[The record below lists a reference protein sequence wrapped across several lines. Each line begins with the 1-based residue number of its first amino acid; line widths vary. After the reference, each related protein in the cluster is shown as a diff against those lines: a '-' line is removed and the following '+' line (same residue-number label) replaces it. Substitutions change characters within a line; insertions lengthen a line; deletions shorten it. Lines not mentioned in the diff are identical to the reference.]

1 MDGFRPLPMNS
12 RECVRTSRRYQ
23 VRLPGPLA
31 SELES
36 FGGQHGLGISS
47 AIRFLV
53 GRGLEAEADGQRPSD
68 PPQDSPA
75 ALASLAA
82 AEHAV
87 LMVASVLPEGERR
100 MRSLAER
107 ATVAAG
113 ERLALF
119 RLTGDSGEER
129 R

>member
-1 MDGFRPLPMNS
+1 MNS

-53 GRGLEAEADGQRPSD
+53 GRGLQADADGQRPSD

-75 ALASLAA
+75 ALAALAA
-82 AEHAV
+82 AEHAI
-87 LMVASVLPEGERR
+87 LMVASVLPEGQRR
-100 MRSLAER
+100 RRELA
-107 ATVAAG
+107 VDAAIAAE

-119 RLTGDSGEER
+119 KEPQL
-129 R
+129 